1 MAKVFGRTV
10 QCTAGVFRFRIHD
23 SGKSI
28 MIVPDFRKQE
38 AFIKK
43 EREVKENQQYHREI
57 IWETKAETGC
67 SSVCRL

>member
-10 QCTAGVFRFRIHD
+10 QCTAGVFRFRVHD
-23 SGKSI
+23 PRKEEGWLFSFSG
-28 MIVPDFRKQE
+28 KQE

-67 SSVCRL
+67 GSVC